1 MGPGQKERKA
11 GRKGE
16 KTKETAEE
24 SGGGEKEWEGRERSG
39 EGEVLDGTAT
49 IQALGERMFQLML
62 DTASGKR
69 SRSETHGYGQNEFVP
84 WQLSVIT

>member
-1 MGPGQKERKA
+1 MDLNC
-11 GRKGE
+11 
-16 KTKETAEE
+16 
-24 SGGGEKEWEGRERSG
+24 
-39 EGEVLDGTAT
+39 GEVLDGTAT
-49 IQALGERMFQLML
+49 IEEMGARMFQLML